1 MNNGF
6 KQMWVDIK
14 KLWNHAFCSDKP
26 IEKLWEIYRKLLI
39 LKQALWLAVTS
50 NLDW

>member
-1 MNNGF
+1 MHNGF

-14 KLWNHAFCSDKP
+14 NCGTMHSVQTSQKV
-26 IEKLWEIYRKLLI
+26 WEIYRKLLI